1 MYLNNHYFYYKC
13 FLKTPCV
20 IKRTRC
26 GLYLHVKIWFAM
38 LQSTFLSTV
47 LITVLGAKVF
57 QHIVQDYNK
66 YVHVNKKYMAI
77 VLKYPKKNYHTC
89 IFLLCTAWH
98 DTSTH
103 PAHWCQIWKFLNMAV
118 SPKVILWNW
127 SLHPPGKLN
136 LTLCTVAMA
145 C

>member
-98 DTSTH
+98 DTNACS
-103 PAHWCQIWKFLNMAV
+103 LV
-118 SPKVILWNW
+118 SNLKVFNCGCKYE
-127 SLHPPGKLN
+127 SHTVKLE
-136 LTLCTVAMA
+136 LTPTR
-145 C
+145 

>member
-1 MYLNNHYFYYKC
+1 MYLNNHYFYYEC

-77 VLKYPKKNYHTC
+77 VLKYPKKIIIHVFFC
-89 IFLLCTAWH
+89 FALH
-98 DTSTH
+98 DTTQML
-103 PAHWCQIWKFLNMAV
+103 AHWCQI
-118 SPKVILWNW
+118 
-127 SLHPPGKLN
+127 
-136 LTLCTVAMA
+136 
-145 C
+145 